1 MVVSAIA
8 VDSRRIIAGCI
19 LIDHLTIMLLR
30 SSERNLGFTQHST
43 TTSPRLWQNR
53 VLPISDLQ
61 LS

>member
-30 SSERNLGFTQHST
+30 SSERNLGFTHST